1 MEIMEIAE
9 MLGEAIKNDDR
20 MTRLND
26 AKEAYEKDVEL
37 NRAMIEYDVQQKALG
52 YEYEKPEK
60 DMTLISQIQTKI
72 DELYKQI
79 TANPV
84 FNELDAAQADV
95 NALMNEVNAKIT
107 STITGVDPSACTGS
121 CSSCSGCH

>member
-1 MEIMEIAE
+1 MEIKDIAV

-26 AKEAYEKDVEL
+26 AKNAYDKDIEL
-37 NRAMIEYDVQQKALG
+37 TKAMMEYDVQQKALS
-52 YEYEKPEK
+52 YEYEKQDK
-60 DMTLISQIQTKI
+60 DMNLISEIQKKI

-79 TANPV
+79 TSNPI

-95 NALMNEVNAKIT
+95 NALMNEVNQTIT
-107 STITGVDPSACTGS
+107 MTITGEDPSCTHDWS
-121 CSSCSGCH
+121 TCHGCH